1 MGLEA
6 RLDVGLK
13 FVCIGGG
20 VEVSEDAFV
29 LAPAPI
35 TKLIR
40 KADKRR
46 LYLINLA
53 KKTLDV

>member
-40 KADKRR
+40 KTEKCEDS
-46 LYLINLA
+46 I
-53 KKTLDV
+53 